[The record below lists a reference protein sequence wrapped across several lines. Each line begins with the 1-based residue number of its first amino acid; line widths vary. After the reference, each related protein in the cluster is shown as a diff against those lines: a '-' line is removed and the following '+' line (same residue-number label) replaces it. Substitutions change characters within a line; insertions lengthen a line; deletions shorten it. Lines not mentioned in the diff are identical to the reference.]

1 MPENKI
7 EVLKQMQ
14 ERELEII
21 KGQHERALQRLNDQ
35 QSKELQGLAAKHK
48 QGLLI
53 TKNRVVNLEQP
64 ATGKSTK

>member
-1 MPENKI
+1 MSDNKI

-21 KGQHERALQRLNDQ
+21 KGQHERALQRLKDQ
-35 QSKELQGLAAKHK
+35 QRKELEGLAAKHK
-48 QGLLI
+48 HGLLI

-64 ATGKSTK
+64 ATGQSTK